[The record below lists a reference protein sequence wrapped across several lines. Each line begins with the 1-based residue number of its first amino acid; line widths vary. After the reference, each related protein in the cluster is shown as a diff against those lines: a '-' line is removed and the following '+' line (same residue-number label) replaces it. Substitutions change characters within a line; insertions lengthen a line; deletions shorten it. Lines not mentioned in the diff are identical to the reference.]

1 MQLDLNCNKIVYLEI
16 LQKAQDKL
24 PSLSLVTQGLSR
36 RQYGLFG
43 SKTSFEKRGS
53 NKGRKTLVR
62 KSLLA
67 SPKAGGEGG
76 DKSEA

>member
-24 PSLSLVTQGLSR
+24 PSLSLVTSGVSR
-36 RQYGLFG
+36 RQYGLFD

-62 KSLLA
+62 KSLIGFA
-67 SPKAGGEGG
+67 EGWGGGG